1 MVVETRESSKVKR
14 RKKEKKMDLQQG
26 TMEMDE
32 EKRQKGNGGQGGGSE
47 PEDILRSAEEQVQKS
62 PGSCTHGLQRA

>member
-1 MVVETRESSKVKR
+1 VVVETRESSKVKR

-32 EKRQKGNGGQGGGSE
+32 EKRQKGNGGEGGG
-47 PEDILRSAEEQVQKS
+47 Q
-62 PGSCTHGLQRA
+62 